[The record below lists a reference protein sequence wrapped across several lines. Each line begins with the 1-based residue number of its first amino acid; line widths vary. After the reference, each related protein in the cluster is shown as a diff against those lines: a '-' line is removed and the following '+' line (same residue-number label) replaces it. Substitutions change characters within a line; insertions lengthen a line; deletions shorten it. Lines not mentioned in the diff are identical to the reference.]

1 MSSVTFKV
9 KHYDKSVSR
18 YKLDEGKGKK
28 LAQMVGQKVMED
40 VMVGAAS
47 KISGK
52 YKFTVA
58 QHNRRAVLEAAIY
71 FQRVVCRTP
80 KDEKYYNP
88 ETKKMHYA
96 DKDFVWKSWSIKYW
110 GKTLT
115 AEQMG
120 EYLFEDFNDKSS
132 INTIAQIITNDLFR
146 GEDRLTNR
154 KTRIRNIRIENLHPR
169 FAMLEYGTYDPPDSA
184 SIKTGKEKGL
194 PHGKVRGYS
203 VQAPYG
209 MERITRA
216 EMADFTDSMLDNYF
230 GAYGSVQPEHD
241 KVPTGSEVKELRK
254 IMMQNGILKRHLSP
268 KDIDRIAEVMDK

>member
-18 YKLDEGKGKK
+18 HKLDKDKGKK
-28 LAQMVGQKVMED
+28 LAQMVGQRVMED
-40 VMVGAAS
+40 VMVGAAP

-120 EYLFEDFNDKSS
+120 EYLFDDFNDKSS
-132 INTIAQIITNDLFR
+132 INTIAQIITNDLFK
-146 GEDRLTNR
+146 GEDRLINR
-154 KTRIRNIRIENLHPR
+154 KTRIKSIRIENLHPR
-169 FAMLEYGTYDPPDSA
+169 FAMLEYGTYVPKDS
-184 SIKTGKEKGL
+184 SVKQGPEYQ
-194 PHGKVRGYS
+194 HGRVNGYS

-216 EMADFTDSMLDNYF
+216 EMAEFTDSMLDNYF

-241 KVPTGSEVKELRK
+241 KVPTGSEMKELRK
-254 IMMQNGILKRHLSP
+254 VMMHNGILKRHLSP
-268 KDIDRIAEVMDK
+268 KDIDRISEVMDK